1 MSEIPHIIL
10 TRSNRKTISLQILPD
25 ATVQVRAPFYL
36 PKFFIDR
43 FIKEQD
49 DWVKKRLEHVEKHRA
64 IKQKKYLSGEEFL
77 YLGKSYPLHIGNYE
91 KIEIKDGKLVFPQL
105 LMFRAKK
112 ELTAWYIKKAQ
123 EMIEKRVI
131 INAKEMGA
139 TYLNLKFSDTK
150 SKWGHCT
157 PDNRLQ
163 FNWRLIMAPLLV
175 INYVTVHELA
185 HTVEKNHSWRF
196 WSKVRAINPS
206 YKQQIKWLK
215 EYGATLVV

>member
-1 MSEIPHIIL
+1 MPVTQSFIL

-25 ATVQVRAPFYL
+25 ATLQVKAPFYL
-36 PKFFIDR
+36 PKFFIDK
-43 FIKEQD
+43 FLKEQD
-49 DWVKKRLEHVEKHRA
+49 DWIKKKLVQLKRHE
-64 IKQKKYLSGEEFL
+64 ISKQKQYLPGEQFL
-77 YLGKSYPLHIGNYE
+77 YLGNAYPLQIGTYQE
-91 KIEIKDGKLVFPQL
+91 IEIRDGKLLFPQTL
-105 LMFRAKK
+105 VFRAKK

-139 TYLNLKFSDTK
+139 TYLSLKFSDTK